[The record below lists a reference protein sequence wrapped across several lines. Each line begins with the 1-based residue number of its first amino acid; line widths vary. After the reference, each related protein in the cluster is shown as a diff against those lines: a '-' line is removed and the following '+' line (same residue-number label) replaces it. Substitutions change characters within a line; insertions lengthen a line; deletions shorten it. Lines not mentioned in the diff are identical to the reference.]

1 MNESLMLSEEFY
13 SFLTGKVSTAISR
26 RLQRNL
32 KVVKLNITSEQWTI
46 LYHLWHEEGL
56 TQQEL
61 ANLTFR
67 DKPSITRLINNLE
80 KMGLVIRVNDKQDRR
95 SNLIYLTKE
104 GRKLREEG
112 MKQAAATLKQAMDG
126 VEETDLITAQQILD
140 KIFHNLK

>member
-1 MNESLMLSEEFY
+1 MNESLIISNEFY

-32 KVVKLNITSEQWTI
+32 KAGKLNITAEQWTI

-80 KMGLVIRVNDKQDRR
+80 KMTLVIRVNDKQDRR

-112 MKQAAATLKQAMDG
+112 LKQSLITLQEATAGLEIEDLQAAQM
-126 VEETDLITAQQILD
+126 ILD
-140 KIFHNLK
+140 KVFNNLK